1 MAAQNGAVSVCFY
14 RRGVIRWL
22 CVCVCVCAWA
32 VHSAAFQALAV
43 KLSLCVRLRTDLT
56 DRQTENLCFPEQTQ
70 TLPG

>member
-1 MAAQNGAVSVCFY
+1 MA
-14 RRGVIRWL
+14 L
-22 CVCVCVCAWA
+22 CVCVCAWA
-32 VHSAAFQALAV
+32 VHAAAFQALAV